1 MDSTQSRTTM
11 PEKTLPVNIEDEM
24 RQSYLDYAM
33 SVIVGRALPD
43 ARDGLK
49 PVHRRILYAMHELG
63 LPFNKPYKKSARVV
77 GEVLGKYHPH
87 GDSAVYDAIIRM
99 VQDFSLRYPLVAGQG
114 NFGSID
120 GDSAAAMRYTE
131 VRMAKVAQELLRDI
145 DKQTVDFS
153 ANFDESLHEPVV
165 LPARLPNLLVNGSS
179 GIAVGMATN
188 IPPHNLGELTNALV
202 AMIDNP
208 AVTIEELID
217 IVPGPDFP
225 TAAFIHGRKG
235 IREAY
240 RNGRGVIQL
249 RARVMVEKASRG
261 EKESIIVTELPY
273 QVNKA
278 RLIEKIAG
286 LVRAKKIE
294 GISDL
299 RDESDRDGMRIVMDL
314 KRDTISKV
322 VLNQLYAHTQMQT
335 SFGIIMLALVNKQ
348 PRILGIKP
356 LLAEFLDFRREVV
369 IRRTRYEL
377 MRAEERAHILEG
389 LKKALDN
396 IDAVVQLIKK
406 AKNPAVAKEGLR
418 KEFSLS
424 EVQAQAILDMR
435 LQRLTGLEREKIQ
448 AELKELKK
456 KIAGYKAI
464 LASEK
469 LVFKLIREE
478 LQEVKEMYGDERR
491 TEIIDSEAEMNLE
504 DLIAEEEMVITISHT
519 GYIKRNAV
527 SLYRSQRRGGKGIIG
542 METKTEDFVEQLFI
556 ASTHS
561 YLLFFSSLGRL
572 YWLKVH
578 ELPQAG
584 RAAKGK
590 AIVNLLPLQ
599 KNEFVSAVMPVR
611 EFDEKR
617 FVVMA
622 TERGVVKK
630 TILSAYSNVR
640 AGGII
645 ALNLDEGDT
654 LISARLIERGRE
666 LFLATVGGK
675 AIRFKEDDIRPMGR
689 VARGV
694 TGIKFG
700 KGDRLVGMEV
710 CDNNSTM
717 LTVTEM
723 GHGKRTE
730 VEKYRLQRRAG
741 LGTINI
747 RITDKKGP
755 VVGILQVAED
765 DEVMII
771 TQEGKVIRMPVAGIS
786 KIGRATQGVK
796 VIDIAGGDRVVS
808 IARLVGE
815 KD

>member
-1 MDSTQSRTTM
+1 M
-11 PEKTLPVNIEDEM
+11 PEKTVPINIEDEM

-43 ARDGLK
+43 VRDGLK

-63 LPFNKPYKKSARVV
+63 LPYNRPYKKSARVV

-87 GDSAVYDAIIRM
+87 GDSAVYDSIIRM
-99 VQDFSLRYPLVAGQG
+99 VQDFSLRYPLIGGQG
-114 NFGSID
+114 NFGSVD
-120 GDSAAAMRYTE
+120 GDAAAAMRYTE
-131 VRMAKVAQELLRDI
+131 VRMARVAQEFLKDI
-145 DKQTVDFS
+145 DKETVDW
-153 ANFDESLHEPVV
+153 APNFDESLTEPMV
-165 LPARLPNLLVNGSS
+165 LPARIPNLLVNGST

-188 IPPHNLGELTNALV
+188 IPPHNLGELVDALV

-208 AVTIEELID
+208 AVTTDEIHE

-225 TAAFIHGRKG
+225 TAGFIHGRSG

-240 RNGRGVIQL
+240 RNGRGIIQL
-249 RARVMVEKASRG
+249 RARAMVEKASRG
-261 EKESIIVTELPY
+261 DKESIIVTELPY

-278 RLIEKIAG
+278 RLIEKIAA
-286 LVRAKKIE
+286 LVRGKKIE

-314 KRDTISKV
+314 KRDAISKV

-335 SFGIIMLALVNKQ
+335 SFGIIMLAIVDKQ
-348 PRILGIKP
+348 PRILGIRD
-356 LLAEFLDFRREVV
+356 LLSEFLDFRREVV

-389 LKKALDN
+389 LKTALEN

-406 AKNPAVAKEGLR
+406 AKTPALAKEGLQ

-424 EVQAQAILDMR
+424 EIQAQAILEMR
-435 LQRLTGLEREKIQ
+435 LQRLTGLERDKILE
-448 AELKELKK
+448 ELKELEK

-464 LASEK
+464 LGSEK

-478 LQEVKEMYGDERR
+478 LLEVKKAYGDERR
-491 TEIIDSEAEMNLE
+491 TVIIPSEAEVSLE
-504 DLIAEEEMVITISHT
+504 DLIAEEDMVITISHS

-527 SLYRSQRRGGKGIIG
+527 SLYRSQHRGGKGIIA
-542 METKTEDFVEQLFI
+542 MENKAEDFSEQLFI

-599 KNEFVSAVMPVR
+599 KEEFVSAVMPVR
-611 EFDEKR
+611 EFEEKR

-630 TILSAYSNVR
+630 TALSAYSNVR

-645 ALNLDEGDT
+645 AINLDEGDT
-654 LISARLIERGRE
+654 LIAARLIEKGRE
-666 LFLATVGGK
+666 IFLATVEGK
-675 AIRFKEDDIRPMGR
+675 AIRFKENDIRAMGR
-689 VARGV
+689 VTRGV

-710 CDNNSTM
+710 CDNSSAI
-717 LTVTEM
+717 LTVTAR

-730 VEKYRLQRRAG
+730 VEKYRLQKRAG

-747 RITDKKGP
+747 RITEKNGR
-755 VVGILQVAED
+755 VVGILQVAEE
-765 DEVMII
+765 DEVMVI
-771 TQEGKVIRMPVAGIS
+771 TQAGKAIRMPVKGIS

-796 VIDIAGGDRVVS
+796 VINIAKGDRVVS
-808 IARLVGE
+808 VARLGE

>member
-1 MDSTQSRTTM
+1 M
-11 PEKTLPVNIEDEM
+11 PEKTVPINIEDEM

-43 ARDGLK
+43 VRDGLK

-63 LPFNKPYKKSARVV
+63 LPYNRPYKKSARVV

-87 GDSAVYDAIIRM
+87 GDSAVYDSIIRM
-99 VQDFSLRYPLVAGQG
+99 VQDFSLRYPLIGGQG
-114 NFGSID
+114 NFGSVD
-120 GDSAAAMRYTE
+120 GDAAAAMRYTE
-131 VRMAKVAQELLRDI
+131 VKMARVAQEFLKDI
-145 DKQTVDFS
+145 DKETVDW
-153 ANFDESLHEPVV
+153 APNFDESLTEPKV
-165 LPARLPNLLVNGSS
+165 LPARIPNLLVNGST

-188 IPPHNLGELTNALV
+188 IPPHNLGELVDALV

-208 AVTIEELID
+208 AITTDEIHE

-225 TAAFIHGRKG
+225 TAGFIHGRSG

-261 EKESIIVTELPY
+261 DKESIIVTELPY

-278 RLIEKIAG
+278 RLIEKIAA
-286 LVRAKKIE
+286 LVRGKKIE

-314 KRDTISKV
+314 KRDAISKV

-335 SFGIIMLALVNKQ
+335 SFGIIMLAIVDKQ
-348 PRILGIKP
+348 PRILGIRD
-356 LLAEFLDFRREVV
+356 LLSEFLDFRREVV

-389 LKKALDN
+389 LKTALEN
-396 IDAVVQLIKK
+396 IDAVIQLIKK
-406 AKNPAVAKEGLR
+406 AKTPALAKEGLQ
-418 KEFSLS
+418 KKFSLS
-424 EVQAQAILDMR
+424 EVQAQAILEMR
-435 LQRLTGLEREKIQ
+435 LQRLTGLERDKILE
-448 AELKELKK
+448 ELKELEK
-456 KIAGYKAI
+456 KIAGYKA
-464 LASEK
+464 LLGSEK

-478 LQEVKEMYGDERR
+478 LLEVKQAYGDERR
-491 TEIIDSEAEMNLE
+491 TVIIPSEAEVSLE
-504 DLIAEEEMVITISHT
+504 DLIAEEDMVITISHS

-527 SLYRSQRRGGKGIIG
+527 SLYRSQHRGGKGIIA
-542 METKTEDFVEQLFI
+542 MENKAEDFSEQLFI

-599 KNEFVSAVMPVR
+599 KEEFVSAVMPVR
-611 EFDEKR
+611 EFEEKR
-617 FVVMA
+617 SVVMA

-630 TILSAYSNVR
+630 TALSAYSNVR

-645 ALNLDEGDT
+645 AINLDEGDT
-654 LISARLIERGRE
+654 LIAARLIEKGRE
-666 LFLATVGGK
+666 IFLATVEGK
-675 AIRFKEDDIRPMGR
+675 AIRFKEDDIRAMGR
-689 VARGV
+689 VTRGV

-710 CDNNSTM
+710 CDHSSAI
-717 LTVTEM
+717 LTVTAR

-730 VEKYRLQRRAG
+730 VEKYRLQKRAG

-747 RITDKKGP
+747 RITEKNGP
-755 VVGILQVAED
+755 VVGILQVAEE
-765 DEVMII
+765 DEVMVI
-771 TQEGKVIRMPVAGIS
+771 TQAGKAIRMPVKGIS

-796 VIDIAGGDRVVS
+796 VINIAEGDRVVS
-808 IARLVGE
+808 VARLGE

>member
-1 MDSTQSRTTM
+1 
-11 PEKTLPVNIEDEM
+11 
-24 RQSYLDYAM
+24 
-33 SVIVGRALPD
+33 
-43 ARDGLK
+43 
-49 PVHRRILYAMHELG
+49 
-63 LPFNKPYKKSARVV
+63 
-77 GEVLGKYHPH
+77 
-87 GDSAVYDAIIRM
+87 
-99 VQDFSLRYPLVAGQG
+99 
-114 NFGSID
+114 
-120 GDSAAAMRYTE
+120 
-131 VRMAKVAQELLRDI
+131 
-145 DKQTVDFS
+145 
-153 ANFDESLHEPVV
+153 
-165 LPARLPNLLVNGSS
+165 
-179 GIAVGMATN
+179 
-188 IPPHNLGELTNALV
+188 
-202 AMIDNP
+202 
-208 AVTIEELID
+208 
-217 IVPGPDFP
+217 
-225 TAAFIHGRKG
+225 
-235 IREAY
+235 
-240 RNGRGVIQL
+240 
-249 RARVMVEKASRG
+249 MVEKASRG

-278 RLIEKIAG
+278 RLIEKIAV

-314 KRDTISKV
+314 KRDAISKV

-335 SFGIIMLALVNKQ
+335 SFGIIMLALVDKQ
-348 PRILGIKP
+348 PRILGIRD
-356 LLAEFLDFRREVV
+356 LLSEFLDFRREVV

-389 LKKALDN
+389 LKTALEN

-406 AKNPAVAKEGLR
+406 AKTPALAKEGLQR
-418 KEFSLS
+418 KFSLS
-424 EVQAQAILDMR
+424 EVQAQAILEMR
-435 LQRLTGLEREKIQ
+435 LQRLTGLERGKILE
-448 AELKELKK
+448 ELKELKK
-456 KIAGYKAI
+456 KIAEYKAI
-464 LASEK
+464 LGSEK

-478 LQEVKEMYGDERR
+478 LLEVKKAYGDERR
-491 TEIIDSEAEMNLE
+491 TEIIASEAEVNLE
-504 DLIAEEEMVITISHT
+504 DLIAEEDMVITISHS

-527 SLYRSQRRGGKGIIG
+527 SLYRSQHRGGKGIIA
-542 METKTEDFVEQLFI
+542 MENKAEDFSEQLFI

-590 AIVNLLPLQ
+590 AIVNLLPLE
-599 KNEFVSAVMPVR
+599 KEEFVSAVMPVR

-617 FVVMA
+617 FIVMA

-630 TILSAYSNVR
+630 TSLSAYSNVR

-645 ALNLDEGDT
+645 AINLDEGDT
-654 LISARLIERGRE
+654 LIAARLIEKGRE
-666 LFLATVGGK
+666 IFLATVEGK
-675 AIRFKEDDIRPMGR
+675 AIRFKEDDIRAMGR
-689 VARGV
+689 VTRGV

-710 CDNNSTM
+710 CDNSSTM
-717 LTVTEM
+717 LTVTEK

-730 VEKYRLQRRAG
+730 VEKYRLQKRAG

-747 RITDKKGP
+747 RITGKNGP
-755 VVGILQVAED
+755 VIGILQVSEE
-765 DEVMII
+765 DEVMVI
-771 TQEGKVIRMPVAGIS
+771 TQEGKAIRMPVKGIS

-808 IARLVGE
+808 VARLGE